1 MTERE
6 KREKAIAKMIKD
18 SDFDGTFEF
27 VTEEQFADIVRKGGY
42 RDFARVYDAG
52 YRKVDKDSVFHIDI
66 SEELTTDFFKNEI
79 AKVRKETA
87 TKFYNELKNEVET
100 EYDKR
105 ILNVVAKEFGV
116 EVEE

>member
-1 MTERE
+1 MTEQE

-52 YRKVDKDSVFHIDI
+52 YRKAD
-66 SEELTTDFFKNEI
+66 E
-79 AKVRKETA
+79 VRKETA
-87 TKFYNELKNEVET
+87 KEIADWLDNNVYRIKEFREFI
-100 EYDKR
+100 KR
-105 ILNVVAKEFGV
+105 RFGV
-116 EVEE
+116 EVKE